1 MIFTILGSPCHRD
14 TASYKKVQ
22 QSLRY
27 MNDSQ
32 PESAPIEIDVQS
44 VKSML
49 DNATDFLLIDCR
61 EVSEHEHCRIE
72 GSQLIPMNETPDRVS
87 EIEAHSSKPIVVHCH
102 HGGRSMQVVNWLRA
116 NGFPQAQ
123 NMVGGIEAWSCE
135 IDPSVPRY

>member
-1 MIFTILGSPCHRD
+1 MSNSQ
-14 TASYKKVQ
+14 AS
-22 QSLRY
+22 ST
-27 MNDSQ
+27 
-32 PESAPIEIDVQS
+32 PIEIDVQS
-44 VKSML
+44 VKSLM
-49 DNATDFLLIDCR
+49 DSETEFLLLDCR

-72 GSQLIPMNETPDRVS
+72 GSQLIPMNETPDRVA

-135 IDPSVPRY
+135 VDPSVPRY